1 MLIVPCSYQVLVPIQ
16 HLQAQQYFR
25 EFGSYL
31 GINPPQT
38 KIFCHSPDH
47 SVRTQRKA
55 QRHYTDLFPV
65 HFTPFVAFSQ
75 QLIMLQ

>member
-31 GINPPQT
+31 GINPPKLKSFVT
-38 KIFCHSPDH
+38 LPITRLEHREKLNVIILIYFRC
-47 SVRTQRKA
+47 T
-55 QRHYTDLFPV
+55 FPS
-65 HFTPFVAFSQ
+65 FVAFSQ
-75 QLIMLQ
+75 QVIMLQ